1 MSLAEIDLENIQNEN
16 YETLKNLFQSVSAKY
31 EHALSLSPD
40 DDNFK
45 DTTLY
50 KPQEIFKYGIEFTS
64 YVDPRFVQDM
74 INNKEWYSQN
84 LNQYLLNINYPTKL
98 QTDFLKELELS

>member
-1 MSLAEIDLENIQNEN
+1 MENIQNEN
-16 YETLKNLFQSVSAKY
+16 YETLKNLFQSVGTKY

-45 DTTLY
+45 DMTLY

>member
-1 MSLAEIDLENIQNEN
+1 LENIQNEN
-16 YETLKNLFQSVSAKY
+16 YQTLKSLFESVRSKY
-31 EHALSLSPD
+31 EHALSLQPGD
-40 DDNFK
+40 ADYRDA
-45 DTTLY
+45 TLY

-74 INNKEWYSQN
+74 IKNKEWYSQN

-98 QTDFLKELELS
+98 